1 MQLFKF
7 LKKKPK
13 KEKEQQFKL
22 QLPTNQE
29 MDLIELTI
37 RRRKNIK
44 TR

>member
-13 KEKEQQFKL
+13 KEKEQQSKL